1 MRALKA
7 LKVIM
12 EHGKNSKAVRKVHTS
27 AVMISPPQADWP
39 QIQEIRKIYDKSY
52 VRWMPHI
59 NLLYPFVHN
68 DEFSTAVDRVKA
80 AVASIKPFTV
90 QFKQFDFFK
99 HGKASYT
106 MWLKPEPNE
115 EIKELQQ
122 TLEKAFPGFEDLS
135 TISDAGFTPHLSVGQ
150 WKNEAEL
157 LKKKKEFESTFKTI
171 DWDITEVCLISRTAE
186 DPFEVRYTVPL
197 GGGDIKIHNLLAP
210 VPRAELKT
218 RVFIGNLPFTVTE
231 DDLKKELESIPGI
244 SCQKVTLVKDPKGKP
259 KGFGFVEFDTEEQK
273 LKAVEYSGKVT
284 LSGRQIVINPVNG

>member
-7 LKVIM
+7 VKVIM

-106 MWLKPEPNE
+106 MWLKPEVSNSSRYSICTCKRYSPFVPTAKRRNKRITTNTRE
-115 EIKELQQ
+115 
-122 TLEKAFPGFEDLS
+122 GLS
-135 TISDAGFTPHLSVGQ
+135 RI
-150 WKNEAEL
+150 
-157 LKKKKEFESTFKTI
+157 
-171 DWDITEVCLISRTAE
+171 
-186 DPFEVRYTVPL
+186 
-197 GGGDIKIHNLLAP
+197 
-210 VPRAELKT
+210 
-218 RVFIGNLPFTVTE
+218 
-231 DDLKKELESIPGI
+231 
-244 SCQKVTLVKDPKGKP
+244 
-259 KGFGFVEFDTEEQK
+259 
-273 LKAVEYSGKVT
+273 
-284 LSGRQIVINPVNG
+284 